1 MKPLFFAL
9 SVAIVAIASSLV
21 RAGGLDFEPR
31 LDSADLYRGG
41 GSGGLTLTGDSL
53 EVLAQAGPTPSA
65 GLASTLTPMALGADE
80 RRDKGTYIS
89 ARLGPLWFLDDLED
103 FDVGL
108 NSEIA
113 VGHRIFSFL
122 AVEFQSGYFWGEE
135 SSDTELWGVP
145 FVLNAKAILP
155 IFFLEAYGGIG
166 FGGYYINFDVPV
178 FGEEDDFVFGG
189 NIFLGAGLDIG
200 PVGLGL
206 EGKYI
211 LTDEIDVPGGNV
223 NFEGFALMAYVT
235 LEL

>member
-1 MKPLFFAL
+1 MKSLSFAF
-9 SVAIVAIASSLV
+9 SITIVLGASTLI
-21 RAGGLDFEPR
+21 RAGGPFDFEPR
-31 LDSADLYRGG
+31 LDPADLYRGG
-41 GSGGLTLTGDSL
+41 GSGGLTLAGDSL
-53 EVLAQAGPTPSA
+53 DVLAQAGPTPAA
-65 GLASTLTPMALGADE
+65 GLTTTVVPMTLGAE
-80 RRDKGTYIS
+80 RDKGTYIS

-108 NSEIA
+108 NSELA

-135 SSDTELWGVP
+135 SSNTELWGVP

-189 NIFLGAGLDIG
+189 NIFLGAGLDVG

-211 LTDEIDVPGGNV
+211 LTDDIDVPGGNV